1 MRDHEYAARV
11 EAVKQRAYGR
21 WTEILASLGVDERIL
36 KRRPLPCPVCNSG
49 VDRFQYTDRFGQ
61 GNYHCRK
68 CGAGGGFKL
77 LQALRGIDF
86 NTALGEVERVLGM
99 LPPVAPLTEATPT
112 PDRMKKLVQRIW
124 EEAHPV
130 RPGDQVDRYLRGRG
144 LSLDDYP
151 SALRCHAALGYFQR
165 EGAGKARKVA
175 EHPAMLA
182 CVRAANGEAVTLHRT
197 YLHEGRKLMAPDAK
211 KVLCAGFS
219 GAAVRLGDPGD
230 ELALCEGI
238 ETGIAVMLAT
248 GKPVWS
254 ALSAGN
260 LEKVLIPDAVRQVC
274 IYADNDAGG
283 DFTGQAS
290 AFALARR
297 LVREG
302 IQDTAPRSVR
312 VFLPKNPGTDWADV
326 WLQRQSPALRH
337 AA

>member
-1 MRDHEYAARV
+1 MQDHQYAARV

-21 WTEILASLGVDERIL
+21 WTEVLASLGVDEHIL

-49 VDRFQYTDRFGQ
+49 VDRFQYTDKFGQ

-68 CGAGGGFKL
+68 CGPGGGFKL
-77 LQALRGIDF
+77 LQAVRGIDF
-86 NTALGEVERVLGM
+86 NTALCDVERALG
-99 LPPVAPLTEATPT
+99 LLRADRPAPGATAGPE
-112 PDRMKKLVQRIW
+112 RMKKLVLRIW
-124 EEAHPV
+124 EQARLV
-130 RPGDQVDRYLRGRG
+130 VAGDEVDRYLKGRG
-144 LSLDDYP
+144 LELSTYP
-151 SALRCHAALGYFQR
+151 ASIRCHPALGYFR
-165 EGAGKARKVA
+165 KEGTAKARKTA
-175 EHPAMLA
+175 EYPAMLA
-182 CVRAANGEAVTLHRT
+182 CVRSATGEPMTLHRT
-197 YLHEGRKLMAPDAK
+197 YLHAGRKLDAPDAK

-219 GAAVRLGDPGD
+219 GGAVRLGEPGD

-260 LEKVLIPDAVRQVC
+260 LEKLALPDTVRQVC
-274 IYADNDAGG
+274 IYGDNDTDG
-283 DFTGQAS
+283 DYTGQAS

-297 LVREG
+297 LKREDTPGAVRN
-302 IQDTAPRSVR
+302 VR

-326 WLQRQSPALRH
+326 WQQRQTTAMKR

>member
-21 WTEILASLGVDERIL
+21 WTEILASLGVDETIL
-36 KRRPLPCPVCNSG
+36 KRRPLPCPLCKTG

-61 GNYHCRK
+61 GNFHCRK

-77 LQALRGIDF
+77 LQAIRGIDF
-86 NTALGEVERVLGM
+86 NTALCDVERVLGM
-99 LPPVAPLTEATPT
+99 LPAAPASVDTTPA
-112 PDRMKKLVQRIW
+112 PERMKKLVQRIW
-124 EEAHPV
+124 DEARPV
-130 RPGDQVDRYLRGRG
+130 ALGDDVDRYLKGRG
-144 LSLDDYP
+144 LFLDSHP
-151 SALRCHAALGYFQR
+151 EALRCHPALGYFR
-165 EGAGKARKVA
+165 KEGAAKARKVA
-175 EHPAMLA
+175 EYPAMLA
-182 CVRAANGEAVTLHRT
+182 CVRSASGEAVTLHRT
-197 YLHEGRKLMAPDAK
+197 YLNEGRKLAAPDAK

-219 GAAVRLGDPGD
+219 GAAVRLGEPGD

-238 ETGIAVMLAT
+238 ETGVAVMLAT

-260 LEKVLIPDAVRQVC
+260 LEKVVIPDAVRQIC
-274 IYADNDAGG
+274 IYADNDADG

-297 LVREG
+297 LVREADKDG
-302 IQDTAPRSVR
+302 APRRVR

-326 WLQRQSPALRH
+326 WQQRRSPALRR

>member
-21 WTEILASLGVDERIL
+21 WTEILASLGVDEAIL
-36 KRRPLPCPVCNSG
+36 KRRPLPCPLCKSG

-61 GNYHCRK
+61 GNFHCRK

-77 LQALRGIDF
+77 LQAVRGIDF
-86 NTALGEVERVLGM
+86 NTALGDVERVLGM
-99 LPPVAPLTEATPT
+99 LPAVPASVDTTPAPE
-112 PDRMKKLVQRIW
+112 RMKKLVLRIW
-124 EEAHPV
+124 DEARPV
-130 RPGDQVDRYLRGRG
+130 SPGDDVDRYLKGRG
-144 LSLDDYP
+144 LSLTRYP
-151 SALRCHAALGYFQR
+151 DALRCHPALGYFHK
-165 EGAGKARKVA
+165 EGATKAKKVA
-175 EHPAMLA
+175 EYPAMLA
-182 CVRAANGEAVTLHRT
+182 CVRSASGEAVTLHRT
-197 YLHEGRKLMAPDAK
+197 YLREGRKLAAPDAK

-219 GAAVRLGDPGD
+219 GAAVRLGEPGD

-248 GKPVWS
+248 DKPVWS

-260 LEKVLIPDAVRQVC
+260 LEKIVIPDAVRQVC
-274 IYADNDAGG
+274 VYADNDANG

-297 LVREG
+297 LVREV
-302 IQDTAPRSVR
+302 DKDAAPRSVR
-312 VFLPKNPGTDWADV
+312 VFLPKNPGADWADV
-326 WLQRQSPALRH
+326 WQQRRSPALRH